1 MGTSSDTLIR
11 RLTRDHRIVMLG
23 GLAVIAHGH
32 SRSTYDADIWL
43 DPMGSAGE
51 WCAVLEK
58 ICLEFGGLT
67 LHRLPG
73 WIPASGADLIDAVE
87 NTYMVRILGLN
98 CPLDI
103 FRKPN
108 EIEIEDFKAVV
119 SRGSLNG
126 DGTYLPDPIDLI
138 QSKLETG
145 RQKDLYDIQHLESVV
160 RANYQRRL
168 PIASLEEVQTLLG
181 RFSDWQVLQMALEN
195 PSLKVQEL
203 ARTHLREFA
212 AAGDPFSQAILEG
225 RELP

>member
-1 MGTSSDTLIR
+1 MATTVQSFIHELA
-11 RLTRDHRIVMLG
+11 LHHRVVILG
-23 GLAVIAHGH
+23 GVAVIAHGYTRH
-32 SRSTYDADIWL
+32 THDADVWL
-43 DPMGSAGE
+43 DPLSSAQKWAEVIESTCQKVTGTT
-51 WCAVLEK
+51 
-58 ICLEFGGLT
+58 I
-67 LHRLPG
+67 HRLPG
-73 WIPASGADLIDAVE
+73 WVEVSGKELAFAADETGML
-87 NTYMVRILGLN
+87 RILGLS
-98 CPLDI
+98 CPLNI

-108 EIEIEDFKAVV
+108 EIELEEFDAVV

-126 DGTYLPDPIDLI
+126 DGPYLPDPIDLI

-168 PIASLEEVQTLLG
+168 PIASLEEVQALLG

-195 PSLKVQEL
+195 PSLGVQEL